1 MLIYNINN
9 IKFIFCKIYK
19 NRKGVIFLIKVVI
32 QDGESIDKALKRFK
46 KKYEKSG
53 VLKEFRRRQFFVKPS
68 VEKKMDQDRAIRK
81 TRRIIDEENI

>member
-1 MLIYNINN
+1 
-9 IKFIFCKIYK
+9 
-19 NRKGVIFLIKVVI
+19 LIKVVV

>member
-1 MLIYNINN
+1 
-9 IKFIFCKIYK
+9 
-19 NRKGVIFLIKVVI
+19 LIKVVI